1 MIKKNSKFSVIK
13 TVGIVAL
20 IIIGIVVLLCLLG
33 ILRLETVTSDASG
46 NNLMVCKSKRIVI
59 GIGKF
64 ELPIGNG
71 MFATCVY

>member
-33 ILRLETVTSDASG
+33 ILRLETVTSNASG
-46 NNLMVCKSKRIVI
+46 NSLTVCKSKQIMINI
-59 GIGKF
+59 GSF
-64 ELPIGNG
+64 RLPIGNG
-71 MFATCVY
+71 INMGCVY